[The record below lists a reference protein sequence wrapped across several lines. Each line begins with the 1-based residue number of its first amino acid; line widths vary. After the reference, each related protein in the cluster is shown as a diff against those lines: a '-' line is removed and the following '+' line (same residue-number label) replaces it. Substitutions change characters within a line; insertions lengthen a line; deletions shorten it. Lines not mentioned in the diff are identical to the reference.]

1 MAAVCF
7 VTCLRWP
14 DISAS
19 DRLAADALE
28 RVGVGVVGEPW
39 NRPGAT
45 FDRYDAVILRSS
57 WDYHFTPDDFLAWL
71 HRWETARVNL
81 WNPPALVRWNVSKRY
96 LVELAEAGVTVVPTV
111 VSDRNRV
118 AAVVDARGWD
128 AAVVKPVIGAS
139 AHGIEIVRRGE
150 GEPPDPARGGDHV
163 LIQPLIE
170 EIRTAGEWSVI
181 FVDGEM
187 THAVVKRPAAGDI
200 RVQAQFGGVAEP
212 ATPPAFVVAGA
223 RRAVDAMPVAPL
235 YARIDGVVTR
245 DGFLVMEAEV
255 NEPAL
260 YFQHAPAAAERFAA
274 AILRRL

>member
-1 MAAVCF
+1 VATVCF

-28 RVGVGVVGEPW
+28 RAGVSVVAEPW
-39 NRPGAT
+39 NRPGAA

-57 WDYHFTPDDFLAWL
+57 WDYHFTPDDFVAWL
-71 HRWETARVNL
+71 DRWEAARVSL
-81 WNPPALVRWNVSKRY
+81 WNRPALVRWNVSKRY
-96 LVELAEAGVTVVPTV
+96 LVDLASAGVAVVPTV
-111 VSDRNRV
+111 VSDRRSV
-118 AAVVDARGWD
+118 ATVVDARGWS

-139 AHGIEIVRRGE
+139 AHGIEIVRRGAADA
-150 GEPPDPARGGDHV
+150 PDPARGGDQV

-170 EIRTAGEWSVI
+170 EIRTAGEWSVV

-212 ATPPAFVVAGA
+212 ATPPALVVAGA
-223 RRAVDAMPVAPL
+223 RQAVDALPVAPL

-245 DGFLVMEAEV
+245 DGFLVMEVEV

-260 YFQHAPAAAERFAA
+260 FFQHAPAAAERFAA